1 MGGGA
6 RPFFVGGVICLVN
19 SVIERNL
26 NLLKSYMQP
35 WLPGQLLRGILCF
48 LGKEV
53 WGNNRFFCPYISWAA
68 RAFNEFA
75 VNDSDWRGAQLDVA
89 LECFMNFIT

>member
-35 WLPGQLLRGILCF
+35 WLPGQLLRGILFFYARKFEAITGF
-48 LGKEV
+48 LPLH
-53 WGNNRFFCPYISWAA
+53 FWAA

-75 VNDSDWRGAQLDVA
+75 VNDSD
-89 LECFMNFIT
+89 